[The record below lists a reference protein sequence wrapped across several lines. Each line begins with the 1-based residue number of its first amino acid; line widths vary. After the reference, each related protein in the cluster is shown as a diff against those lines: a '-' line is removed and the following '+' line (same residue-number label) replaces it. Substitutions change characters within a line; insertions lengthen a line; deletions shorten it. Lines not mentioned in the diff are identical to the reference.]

1 MKHFQLPT
9 RRQFLAGAATAAVAA
24 YFGTRHNDSAVA
36 QPGIGK
42 VAHTDAEWRKLL
54 TANQY
59 YILRQ
64 SGTEQPFDN
73 AYWNNEAVG
82 DYFCAG
88 CDLLLF
94 HSSTKFDSGTGWPSF
109 YEPATK
115 ESVVTREDDSFLMQR
130 TEVRCARCDGHLGHV
145 FDDGPP
151 PTGLRYCMNS
161 GAMNF
166 VPKK

>member
-1 MKHFQLPT
+1 MGLNNLPT
-9 RRQFLAGAATAAVAA
+9 RRQFIGGVAAAIAALSIVKNEGAFAVAA
-24 YFGTRHNDSAVA
+24 V
-36 QPGIGK
+36 GK
-42 VAHTDAEWRKLL
+42 VVHTDAEWRKIL

-64 SGTEQPFDN
+64 AGTEAAFDN
-73 AYWNNEAVG
+73 AYWNNEKPG

-109 YEPATK
+109 YEPAT
-115 ESVVTREDDSFLMQR
+115 SSAVTTHSDSSFLMQR

-145 FDDGPP
+145 FNDGPA

-161 GAMNF
+161 GAMKF